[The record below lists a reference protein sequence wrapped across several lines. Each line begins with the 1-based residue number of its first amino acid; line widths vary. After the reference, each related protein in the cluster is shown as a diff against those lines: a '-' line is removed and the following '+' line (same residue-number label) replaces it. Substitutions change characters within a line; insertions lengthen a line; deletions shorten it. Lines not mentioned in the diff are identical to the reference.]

1 MPPRHKTTKT
11 TKAKATP
18 KRKRRAVRKKSK
30 PTVAHDPFARAR
42 WISTTYGVPYQTVWD
57 GLHCLD
63 ADSAEAFPN
72 DITWEMIRAYDTRN
86 LLLDREKEFVRKL
99 LASNDPRIQDSV
111 ERCLIAN
118 EKTEPVTYISWPRRE
133 LTRENSMARIERDC
147 TGKELPKRSTYRRA
161 HILPS
166 KELQFERPHS
176 AYPISQVEIVRVHC
190 KQCKHVM
197 EIFISDA
204 SPLFQSGNCP
214 FCRHALFSR
223 RNVENEPFML
233 LLRAL
238 QRFKEFENNYKVEF
252 LLCAIDE

>member
-1 MPPRHKTTKT
+1 MPTRHKKTKT
-11 TKAKATP
+11 TKATP
-18 KRKRRAVRKKSK
+18 KRKRRAVRKKSQ
-30 PTVAHDPFARAR
+30 PAVAHDPFARAR
-42 WISTTYGVPYQTVWD
+42 WISTTYGVPFQTVWD

-99 LASNDPRIQDSV
+99 LASNDPRVQDSV

-118 EKTEPVTYISWPRRE
+118 EKAEPPFAYLPHPRRE
-133 LTRENSMARIERDC
+133 LTRENSLARIERDC
-147 TGKELPKRSTYRRA
+147 TGKEMFERSKYRRA

-166 KELQFERPHS
+166 KELQFKRPHS

-197 EIFISDA
+197 ETFISDA
-204 SPLFQSGNCP
+204 SPLFQSGHCP
-214 FCRHALFSR
+214 FCRHALCCH

-233 LLRAL
+233 LWRAL
-238 QRFKEFENNYKVEF
+238 QRFKELETNYTVEF
-252 LLCAIDE
+252 LLSAIDE